1 MPVYILRGP
10 SGSGK
15 TTFRRHPSFQ
25 DALVVSRDIIRQMFG
40 LQGKGKL
47 TPAQENQVTEI
58 EIELL
63 REALRRGQNVVVDN
77 TNLNN
82 EWARR
87 YADEAHL
94 MGHRFVEYNLFK
106 PVPVE
111 KYMERSSLPESVV
124 RRQYRQANKMKL
136 IVSRIPEPFKV
147 VEQDETLP
155 HAYIFDIDGTLAKMG
170 DRSPYDYSKVH
181 LDTLIE
187 PVANILK
194 QLNRVF
200 IVSGRSSECLTETVE
215 WLDRNRINYDALYMR
230 VEGDLR
236 PDSVVKSDIL
246 DRIMETH
253 YVEGVFDDRHSVLE
267 MWRTRGIY
275 TFDVG
280 QGKAKW

>member
-1 MPVYILRGP
+1 MTVYILRGP
-10 SGSGK
+10 SGSGQ

-82 EWARR
+82 NFARR

-94 MGHRFVEYNLFK
+94 MGHRFVEFNLYNPEDK
-106 PVPVE
+106 E
-111 KYMERSSLPESVV
+111 KYVV
-124 RRQYRQANKMKL
+124 RSDVPKDVVLQQCRQADKMKVL
-136 IVSRIPEPFKV
+136 VSRIPEPFKV

-170 DRSPYDYSKVH
+170 DRSPYDYTKVH

-194 QLNRVF
+194 RLDRVF

-215 WLDRNRINYDALYMR
+215 WLDRNRINYDKLYMR

-246 DRIMETH
+246 DRITETH
-253 YVEGVFDDRHSVLE
+253 YVEGVFDDRHRVLE
-267 MWRTRGIY
+267 MWRTRGVY